1 MVSLRY
7 KSKEPDFD
15 YRLRFF
21 ALALVLCRRF
31 SKGFV
36 CCAHRM
42 AGGVRRRA
50 QVTLVLMQHIHGVG
64 HVPFGLTQ
72 HKTSLE
78 NSWSFPSW
86 VGEVSPD
93 PFTL

>member
-7 KSKEPDFD
+7 KYKDSDFD
-15 YRLRFF
+15 YRVRFC
-21 ALALVLCRRF
+21 LASVLCRRF

-36 CCAHRM
+36 CCAHKM
-42 AGGVRRRA
+42 AGGV
-50 QVTLVLMQHIHGVG
+50 QMESPGHVG
-64 HVPFGLTQ
+64 PNAAHPWSWARVPFGLTQ